1 MRVENTTVLIIGAGP
16 AGSVAAGILQQHDIP
31 TIVVEKEKFPRFVIG
46 ESLLPRCMEAFQEAG
61 FMDDLEQQGFQE
73 KNGAYFIRDHDI
85 CDFSFETQFTKGW
98 NKTWQMQR
106 ARFDKCL
113 TDNLEKRGVD
123 LRFQHTVQSITF
135 EGSDSTTTII
145 NEEGEEFQIKAR
157 FIMDASGYGRVIP
170 RLFQLDRP
178 SELPPRK
185 TLLVHLK
192 DPNRQQYQ
200 QPDRIHVIVQQ
211 LQTWIWLIPF
221 SDGTTSV
228 GFVSNPDYF
237 EGLHGST
244 EEQMRTLIEREP
256 MIRERFA
263 DVEFLFEPRF
273 LSGWSVT
280 TEKFYGDGYVLTGN
294 VTEFLDPVFSSGV
307 TLAAVSSS
315 LAANLVVKMMNG
327 GEVDWDMDY
336 MVPMEEGVDVFRTY
350 VNAWYNGD
358 LQKIFFSNRIE
369 ESIKAQICSVLAG
382 YVWDYSNPFVR
393 KHKERVEGLAQMIE

>member
-61 FMDDLEQQGFQE
+61 FMEDLEQQGFQE

-170 RLFQLDRP
+170 RLFQLDRS

>member
-73 KNGAYFIRDHDI
+73 KNGAFFIRDHDI

-170 RLFQLDRP
+170 RLFQLDRS

-327 GEVDWDMDY
+327 GEVDWNMDY

>member
-170 RLFQLDRP
+170 RLFQLDRS

-327 GEVDWDMDY
+327 GEVDWNMDY

>member
-73 KNGAYFIRDHDI
+73 KNGAFFIRDHDI

>member
-16 AGSVAAGILQQHDIP
+16 AGSVAAGILKQHDIP

-61 FMDDLEQQGFQE
+61 FMEDLEQQGFQE
-73 KNGAYFIRDHDI
+73 KNGAFFIRDHDI

>member
-61 FMDDLEQQGFQE
+61 FMEDLEQQGFQE

>member
-61 FMDDLEQQGFQE
+61 FMEDLEQQGFQE

-327 GEVDWDMDY
+327 GEVDWNMDY

>member
-16 AGSVAAGILQQHDIP
+16 AGSVAAGILKQHDIP

-73 KNGAYFIRDHDI
+73 KNGAFFIRDHDI
-85 CDFSFETQFTKGW
+85 CDFSFETQFTIGW

-393 KHKERVEGLAQMIE
+393 KHKERVEGLAKMIE

>member
-16 AGSVAAGILQQHDIP
+16 AGSVAAGILKQHDIP

-73 KNGAYFIRDHDI
+73 KNGAFFIRDHDI

>member
-61 FMDDLEQQGFQE
+61 FMEDLEQQGFQE
-73 KNGAYFIRDHDI
+73 KNGAFFIRDHDI

>member
-73 KNGAYFIRDHDI
+73 KNGAFFIRDHDI

-170 RLFQLDRP
+170 RLFQLDRS

>member
-1 MRVENTTVLIIGAGP
+1 M
-16 AGSVAAGILQQHDIP
+16 
-31 TIVVEKEKFPRFVIG
+31 
-46 ESLLPRCMEAFQEAG
+46 
-61 FMDDLEQQGFQE
+61 
-73 KNGAYFIRDHDI
+73 
-85 CDFSFETQFTKGW
+85 
-98 NKTWQMQR
+98 
-106 ARFDKCL
+106 
-113 TDNLEKRGVD
+113 
-123 LRFQHTVQSITF
+123 
-135 EGSDSTTTII
+135 
-145 NEEGEEFQIKAR
+145 
-157 FIMDASGYGRVIP
+157 
-170 RLFQLDRP
+170 
-178 SELPPRK
+178 
-185 TLLVHLK
+185 LVHLK

>member
-16 AGSVAAGILQQHDIP
+16 AGSVAAGILKQHDIP

-73 KNGAYFIRDHDI
+73 KNGAFFIRDHDI

-113 TDNLEKRGVD
+113 TDNLEKRGVG

>member
-73 KNGAYFIRDHDI
+73 KNGAYFIRNHDI

-327 GEVDWDMDY
+327 GEVDWNMDY

>member
-16 AGSVAAGILQQHDIP
+16 AGSVAAGILKQHDIP

-73 KNGAYFIRDHDI
+73 KNGAFFIRDHDI

-256 MIRERFA
+256 MIRERFE

>member
-16 AGSVAAGILQQHDIP
+16 AGSVAAGILKQHDIP

-61 FMDDLEQQGFQE
+61 FMEDLEQQGFQE

-170 RLFQLDRP
+170 RLFQLDRS

>member
-16 AGSVAAGILQQHDIP
+16 AGSVAAGILKQHDIP

-73 KNGAYFIRDHDI
+73 KNGAFFIRDDDI

>member
-16 AGSVAAGILQQHDIP
+16 AGSVAAGILKQHDIP

-73 KNGAYFIRDHDI
+73 KNGAFFIRDHDI

-145 NEEGEEFQIKAR
+145 NEDGEEFQIKAR

>member
-16 AGSVAAGILQQHDIP
+16 AGSVAAGILKQHDIP

-61 FMDDLEQQGFQE
+61 FMEDLEQQGFQE

>member
-61 FMDDLEQQGFQE
+61 FMEDLEQQGFQE

-170 RLFQLDRP
+170 RLFQLDRS

-327 GEVDWDMDY
+327 GEVDWNMDY

>member
-16 AGSVAAGILQQHDIP
+16 AGSVAAGILKQHDIP

-73 KNGAYFIRDHDI
+73 KNGAFFIRDHDI

-123 LRFQHTVQSITF
+123 LRFQHITF

>member
-16 AGSVAAGILQQHDIP
+16 AGSVAAGILKQHDIP

>member
-16 AGSVAAGILQQHDIP
+16 AGSVAAGILKQHDIP

-73 KNGAYFIRDHDI
+73 KNGAFFIRDHDI

-327 GEVDWDMDY
+327 GEVDWNMDY

>member
-16 AGSVAAGILQQHDIP
+16 AGSVAAGILKQHDIP

-73 KNGAYFIRDHDI
+73 KNGAFFIRDHDI

-170 RLFQLDRP
+170 RLFQLDRS

>member
-16 AGSVAAGILQQHDIP
+16 AGSVAAGILKQHDIP

-73 KNGAYFIRDHDI
+73 KNGAFFIRDHDI

-145 NEEGEEFQIKAR
+145 NEDGEEFQIKAR

-327 GEVDWDMDY
+327 GEVDWNMDY

>member
-16 AGSVAAGILQQHDIP
+16 AGSVAAGILKQHDIP

-73 KNGAYFIRDHDI
+73 KNGAFFIRDHDI

-170 RLFQLDRP
+170 RLFQLDRS

-327 GEVDWDMDY
+327 GEVDWNMDY